1 MKHLLFAIA
10 FIAASFPTF
19 AAEKESAYERVMRT
33 GVIKCGYGIS
43 PPLLNKDPNTG
54 VLSGMDYDVWE
65 TVARHLDLKIEWVES
80 SGWGTFT
87 EDLKTGRYD
96 AFCTQLWI
104 SPPRMKYLSLS
115 VPVAYSFVD
124 AYVRSD
130 DTRFDKDIRAA
141 NAETVTIPVV
151 DGDVTEY
158 MAKSTF
164 PNAKRLSLPNSSSW
178 EELHMS
184 VTGKKADIFFIDPA
198 SYEALNKSNPVKLKK
213 LKTPPVFSFA
223 SYYGFAKG
231 EYGLRDTVDVAL
243 QMMIDSGQ
251 MEQMVKAASPLITP
265 PARNYDEKKGR

>member
-1 MKHLLFAIA
+1 MRLILLTLALITFC
-10 FIAASFPTF
+10 FPAF
-19 AAEKESAYERVMRT
+19 AAEKESAFDRVMKT
-33 GVIKCGYGIS
+33 GVLKCGYGIS

-54 VLSGMDYDVWE
+54 EMSGMDYDIWE
-65 TVARHLDLKIEWVES
+65 AIARHLDLKIEWVEF

-87 EDLKTGRYD
+87 EDLKGGRYD

-141 NAETVTIPVV
+141 DAETVTIPVV

-164 PNAKRLSLPNSSSW
+164 PNAKRLSLPNSAGW

-198 SYEALNKSNPVKLKK
+198 SYSTLNKANPVKLKK
-213 LKTPPVFSFA
+213 LNIPPVFSFA

-231 EYGLRDTVDVAL
+231 EYGLRDTVNVAL
-243 QMMIDSGQ
+243 QMLIDSGQ
-251 MEQMVKAASPLITP
+251 MEQAIKATSPLITP
-265 PARNYDEKKGR
+265 PARSYERK